1 MTNSRK
7 LLLGVGVVAV
17 AVGGRVFSG
26 IVRCTATSKHAYDAK
41 SKKDNYQFLHLVTD
55 LLR

>member
-7 LLLGVGVVAV
+7 LLLGVVAV